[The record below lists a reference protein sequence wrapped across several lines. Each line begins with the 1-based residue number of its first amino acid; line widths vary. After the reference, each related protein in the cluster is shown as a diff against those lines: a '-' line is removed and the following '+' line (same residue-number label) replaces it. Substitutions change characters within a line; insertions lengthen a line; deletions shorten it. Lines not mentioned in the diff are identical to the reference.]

1 MTQDEG
7 NNLIARY
14 LGLKLKS
21 DKKTWELN
29 KELSQIL
36 KVKTTQFLKF
46 NESLDLMFIVEK
58 QICTIK
64 DLFISS
70 QLDHGLV
77 HVYLY
82 YKAEDIEGELRN
94 AKFSCTREKEQNKYK
109 QALFE
114 VITNFLGWLEG
125 NPECKADIEYE
136 LDYVSLNEEGLNTI
150 YMHPKDLRCPHCGE
164 YFDYDDVDFSKKRED
179 EKKKN

>member
-7 NNLIARY
+7 NSLIARY

-21 DKKTWELN
+21 DNKTWELN

-82 YKAEDIEGELRN
+82 YKVKDIEGELRN
-94 AKFSCTREKEQNKYK
+94 AKFSCTREKEQDKYK

-136 LDYVSLNEEGLNTI
+136 LDHVSLNEEGVNTI

-164 YFDYDDVDFSKKRED
+164 YFDYDDVDFSRKRED